1 MYIALKPCEFA
12 GQRFLTGETI
22 PDELVHPS
30 AVGRLKRQRI
40 LAVPDGQKEVVT
52 VTVPQTETKPM
63 FTVPILAEEGTL
75 PVELPAEDLEVLFK
89 VLQSNADEAGKLA
102 AEQTN
107 KDLLLCIHALDG
119 RKTVK
124 NVAKEQATALIE
136 AEKAAE
142 DEITAEPDK
151 NGATELPENGENELN
166 EESL

>member
-1 MYIALKPCEFA
+1 MFIALKPCTFA
-12 GQRFLTGETI
+12 GQTFLAGETI
-22 PDELVHPS
+22 PDKLVHPN
-30 AVGRLKRQRI
+30 AVRRLKNQRI
-40 LAVPDGQKEVVT
+40 LAVPDEQKEAVVVT
-52 VTVPQTETKPM
+52 AEKTETKPM

-124 NVAKEQATALIE
+124 NVAKERATALIE

-142 DEITAEPDK
+142 DEITAEPDE

>member
-1 MYIALKPCEFA
+1 MYIALKPCTFA
-12 GQRFLTGETI
+12 GQKCLTGETI

-52 VTVPQTETKPM
+52 VTVPQTETKPI
-63 FTVPILAEEGTL
+63 FTVPILADGN
-75 PVELPAEDLEVLFK
+75 ELSVDLEAEELKTLFM
-89 VLQSNADEAGKLA
+89 VLQNNADNAAKLV

-107 KDLLLCIHALDG
+107 KDLLLCIHALDS

-136 AEKAAE
+136 AESA
-142 DEITAEPDK
+142 
-151 NGATELPENGENELN
+151 N
-166 EESL
+166 

>member
-136 AEKAAE
+136 AESAK
-142 DEITAEPDK
+142 
-151 NGATELPENGENELN
+151 
-166 EESL
+166 